1 LLPNLRIDSVGYP
14 PVRNINQIL
23 SLSDQSMAINNTVY
37 FDNQNS
43 WIGINISTPMADL
56 DISGILYASNV
67 SYSSINAIDL
77 KGVTVVLS
85 SLQAAYS
92 YLADSLQYEGS
103 GFYVGN
109 FYPNVETASSNYPI
123 RIWNSDLVY
132 KTNFGFQ
139 NARTAS
145 TIVINSG
152 LFIYG
157 ETQRVG
163 INTINF
169 ASPTSPGTI
178 YAPQHTLDVR
188 GSMYAEEGYFSTM
201 NITKQLTTECLEL
214 PNLQMYGGSRAF
226 LNMSTNTFLT
236 SSTTFLIDRFATFT
250 RQGLG
255 INNAQP
261 RFALDVRGSGF
272 FSTLFT
278 TNLRAKSVGLMY
290 QDL

>member
-1 LLPNLRIDSVGYP
+1 
-14 PVRNINQIL
+14 
-23 SLSDQSMAINNTVY
+23 
-37 FDNQNS
+37 
-43 WIGINISTPMADL
+43 
-56 DISGILYASNV
+56 
-67 SYSSINAIDL
+67 
-77 KGVTVVLS
+77 
-85 SLQAAYS
+85 
-92 YLADSLQYEGS
+92 
-103 GFYVGN
+103 VGN
-109 FYPNVETASSNYPI
+109 FYPNEETASSNYPI
-123 RIWNSDLVY
+123 RIWNSELVY

-201 NITKQLTTECLEL
+201 NITKQLTTECLEV

-226 LNMSTNTFLT
+226 LNRSTNTFLT